1 MALKTQLIARKDD
14 EAKIKAVV
22 FTTKAQ
28 QFYHQFREDQIKIID
43 RGHRDRFDMMYKHL
57 LQPIHDK
64 LNAEFCSHHHTSS
77 AAGSDEKNTRL
88 SRKVAELNKAL
99 TKQHDVE
106 LTHEEA
112 NAIQARKEIDEDHPD
127 AHVAGT
133 PKQAAA
139 ADARFMEVMMKADDS
154 GKHIKNRE
162 VSGVDFGKNGITE
175 INSEQE
181 KLETVLEDF

>member
-1 MALKTQLIARKDD
+1 
-14 EAKIKAVV
+14 VV

-28 QFYHQFREDQIKIID
+28 EYYHQFREDQIKIID

-77 AAGSDEKNTRL
+77 AGEGSEEKNTRL
-88 SRKVAELNKAL
+88 SKKVAELNKAL

-106 LTHEEA
+106 LTPEEA
-112 NAIQARKEIDEDHPD
+112 NAIQARKDIGEAHPD
-127 AHVAGT
+127 IHVAGT
-133 PKQAAA
+133 PKRAAA
-139 ADARFMEVMMKADDS
+139 ADARFMEVMMTADDS

-162 VSGVDFGKNGITE
+162 VTGADFA
-175 INSEQE
+175 
-181 KLETVLEDF
+181 